1 MESSVTAALLEEYGM
16 SRDMA
21 VRNEIVLKNLGLV
34 RACALSLRNTY
45 VRYGDTDD
53 VINEGVIALM
63 DAIESFDPTKGA
75 KFETYASLK
84 IRGAIIDYVRKQDW
98 VPRPVRKFARDL
110 DNANTILYNQ
120 YDRAPTTA
128 ELAEY
133 LQISEEKLL
142 RGMADASNTVT
153 LSFEELL
160 YEDNFDDGSI
170 TDSESTDS
178 RLMREE
184 LRTVIAGAIEG
195 LKEKERQVIT
205 LYYYKSMKYS
215 DIAKVIGVSES
226 RVCQIN
232 TKAMLSLKAAL
243 EPYINGGA
251 VPGKQGAS
259 QEVRS

>member
-1 MESSVTAALLEEYGM
+1 MESSVTAALLEEYSM
-16 SRDMA
+16 SRSEA

-45 VRYGDTDD
+45 IKYGEVDD
-53 VINEGVIALM
+53 VVNEGVIALM
-63 DAIESFDPTKGA
+63 DAIESFDPSKGA

-84 IRGAIIDYVRKQDW
+84 VRGAIIDYVRKQDW

-110 DNANTILYNQ
+110 DKANSILYNQ
-120 YDRAPTTA
+120 YDRVPTNA

-133 LQISEEKLL
+133 LDISEEKLL
-142 RGMADASNTVT
+142 KGMADASNTVT

-160 YEDNFDDGSI
+160 YEDNFEETGAAL
-170 TDSESTDS
+170 TGMESTDS
-178 RLMREE
+178 RLLREE
-184 LRTVIAGAIEG
+184 LRQVVAKAIDS

-205 LYYYKSMKYS
+205 LYYYKNMKYS

-232 TKAMLSLKAAL
+232 TKATLALKAAL
-243 EPYINGGA
+243 EPYIKGTAPVISGR
-251 VPGKQGAS
+251 
-259 QEVRS
+259 QEERT

>member
-1 MESSVTAALLEEYGM
+1 MEGSVTAALLEEYSM
-16 SRDMA
+16 SRSEA

-34 RACALSLRNTY
+34 RSCALSLRNTY
-45 VRYGDTDD
+45 IKYGEVGD
-53 VINEGVIALM
+53 VVNEGVIALM
-63 DAIESFDPTKGA
+63 DAI
-75 KFETYASLK
+75 ETYASLK

-160 YEDNFDDGSI
+160 YEDNFDDGSV
-170 TDSESTDS
+170 TASESTDS

-251 VPGKQGAS
+251 VPGKQGAG

>member
-1 MESSVTAALLEEYGM
+1 MEGSVTAALLEEYSM
-16 SRDMA
+16 SRSEA

-34 RACALSLRNTY
+34 RSCALSLRNTY
-45 VRYGDTDD
+45 IKYGEVDD
-53 VINEGVIALM
+53 VVNEGVIALM
-63 DAIESFDPTKGA
+63 DAI
-75 KFETYASLK
+75 ETYASLK

-160 YEDNFDDGSI
+160 YEDNFDDGSV
-170 TDSESTDS
+170 TASESTDS

-251 VPGKQGAS
+251 VPGKQGAG

>member
-1 MESSVTAALLEEYGM
+1 MEGSVTTALLEEYSM
-16 SRDMA
+16 SRSEA

-34 RACALSLRNTY
+34 RSCALSLRNTY
-45 VRYGDTDD
+45 IKYGEVDD
-53 VINEGVIALM
+53 VVNEGVIALM
-63 DAIESFDPTKGA
+63 DAIETYDPARGA

-110 DNANTILYNQ
+110 DKANTILYNQ
-120 YDRAPTTA
+120 YDRVPTNA

-133 LQISEEKLL
+133 LQISEEKLM

-160 YEDNFDDGSI
+160 YEDNFDDSVPS
-170 TDSESTDS
+170 SESTDS

-184 LRTVIAGAIEG
+184 LRAVIAGAIEG

-215 DIAKVIGVSES
+215 DIAKVLGVSES

-251 VPGKQGAS
+251 VSARQDKTG
-259 QEVRS
+259 QEVRP

>member
-1 MESSVTAALLEEYGM
+1 MEGSVTAALLEEYSM
-16 SRDMA
+16 SRSEA

-34 RACALSLRNTY
+34 RSCALSLRNTY
-45 VRYGDTDD
+45 IKYGEVDD
-53 VINEGVIALM
+53 VVNEGVIALM
-63 DAIESFDPTKGA
+63 DAIETYDP
-75 KFETYASLK
+75 S
-84 IRGAIIDYVRKQDW
+84 RGANVRKQDW

-160 YEDNFDDGSI
+160 YEDNFDDGSV
-170 TDSESTDS
+170 TASESTDS

-251 VPGKQGAS
+251 VPGKQGAG

>member
-1 MESSVTAALLEEYGM
+1 MESSNAALLEEYGM
-16 SRDMA
+16 SHSEA
-21 VRNEIVLKNLGLV
+21 LRNEIVLKNLGLV
-34 RACALSLRNTY
+34 RACALSLRNTFIK
-45 VRYGDTDD
+45 YGDVDD
-53 VINEGVIALM
+53 VVNEGVIALM

-84 IRGAIIDYVRKQDW
+84 IRGAIIDYVRRQDW

-110 DNANTILYNQ
+110 DKANSILYNQ
-120 YDRAPTTA
+120 YNRAPTNA

-133 LQISEEKLL
+133 LGMSEDKLL
-142 RGMADASNTVT
+142 KGMADASNTVI

-160 YEDNFDDGSI
+160 YEDNFEGSLSA
-170 TDSESTDS
+170 DEGTDS
-178 RLMREE
+178 RLLRQE
-184 LRTVIAGAIEG
+184 LREVTAKAIAS

-232 TKAMLSLKAAL
+232 TKAMLALKAAL
-243 EPYINGGA
+243 EPYIKGSS
-251 VPGKQGAS
+251 PEKEEQS
-259 QEVRS
+259 

>member
-1 MESSVTAALLEEYGM
+1 MEGSVTTALLEEYSM
-16 SRDMA
+16 SRSEA

-34 RACALSLRNTY
+34 RSCALSLRNTY
-45 VRYGDTDD
+45 IKYGEVDD
-53 VINEGVIALM
+53 VVNEGVIALM
-63 DAIESFDPTKGA
+63 DAIETYDPSRGA

-84 IRGAIIDYVRKQDW
+84 VRGAIIDYVRKQDW

-133 LQISEEKLL
+133 LQMSEEKLL

-160 YEDNFDDGSI
+160 YEDNFDDSA
-170 TDSESTDS
+170 TASETTDS

-205 LYYYKSMKYS
+205 LYYYKNMKYS
-215 DIAKVIGVSES
+215 DIARVLGVTES

-243 EPYINGGA
+243 EPYISGGA
-251 VPGKQGAS
+251 VRGKHNGS
-259 QEVRS
+259 GQEVRS

>member
-1 MESSVTAALLEEYGM
+1 MESSNAALLEEYGM
-16 SRDMA
+16 SHSEA
-21 VRNEIVLKNLGLV
+21 LRNEIVLKNLGLV
-34 RACALSLRNTY
+34 RSCALSLRNTY
-45 VRYGDTDD
+45 IKYGDVDD
-53 VINEGVIALM
+53 VVNEGVIALM

-84 IRGAIIDYVRKQDW
+84 IRGAIIDYVRRQDW

-110 DNANTILYNQ
+110 DKANSILYNQ
-120 YDRAPTTA
+120 YNRAPTNA

-133 LQISEEKLL
+133 LGMSEDKLL
-142 RGMADASNTVT
+142 KGMADASNTVT

-160 YEDNFDDGSI
+160 YEDNFEGSPSA
-170 TDSESTDS
+170 DEGSDS
-178 RLMREE
+178 RLLRQE
-184 LRTVIAGAIEG
+184 LREVTAKAISS

-232 TKAMLSLKAAL
+232 TKAMLALKAAL
-243 EPYINGGA
+243 EPYIKGSS
-251 VPGKQGAS
+251 PEKEEQS
-259 QEVRS
+259 

>member
-1 MESSVTAALLEEYGM
+1 MESSNAALLEEYGM
-16 SRDMA
+16 SHSEA
-21 VRNEIVLKNLGLV
+21 LRNEIVLKNLGLV
-34 RACALSLRNTY
+34 RSCALSLRNTY
-45 VRYGDTDD
+45 IKYGDVDD
-53 VINEGVIALM
+53 VVNEGVIALM

-84 IRGAIIDYVRKQDW
+84 IRGAIIDYVRRQDW

-110 DNANTILYNQ
+110 DKANSILYNQ
-120 YDRAPTTA
+120 YNRAPTNA

-133 LQISEEKLL
+133 LGMSEDKLL
-142 RGMADASNTVT
+142 KGMADASNTVT

-160 YEDNFDDGSI
+160 YEDNFEGSPSA
-170 TDSESTDS
+170 DEGSDS
-178 RLMREE
+178 RLLRQE
-184 LRTVIAGAIEG
+184 LREVTAKAIAS

-232 TKAMLSLKAAL
+232 TKAMLALKAAL
-243 EPYINGGA
+243 EPYIKGSS
-251 VPGKQGAS
+251 PEKEEQS
-259 QEVRS
+259 

>member
-1 MESSVTAALLEEYGM
+1 MENSATAALLEEYSVSG
-16 SRDMA
+16 SES

-45 VRYGDTDD
+45 IKFGEVDD
-53 VINEGVIALM
+53 VVNEGVIALM
-63 DAIESFDPTKGA
+63 DAIETFDPTKGA

-110 DNANTILYNQ
+110 DKANSLLYNQ
-120 YDRAPTTA
+120 YDRAPTNA

-133 LQISEEKLL
+133 LNISEEKLL
-142 RGMADASNTVT
+142 RGMADASNAVT

-160 YEDNFDDGSI
+160 YEDNFEEGGASYAG
-170 TDSESTDS
+170 TEGTDS
-178 RLMREE
+178 RLMRQE
-184 LRTVIAGAIEG
+184 LRAVIAAAIDS

-232 TKAMLSLKAAL
+232 TKATLALKAAL
-243 EPYINGGA
+243 EPYIMGTVPEKSGG
-251 VPGKQGAS
+251 
-259 QEVRS
+259 QEEKT

>member
-1 MESSVTAALLEEYGM
+1 MEGSVTAALLEEYGM

-53 VINEGVIALM
+53 VIN
-63 DAIESFDPTKGA
+63 ESFDPTKGA

-120 YDRAPTTA
+120 YDRVPTNA
-128 ELAEY
+128 ELADY
-133 LQISEEKLL
+133 LDISEEKLL

-160 YEDNFDDGSI
+160 YEDNFEESAVQADG
-170 TDSESTDS
+170 TDS

-184 LRTVIAGAIEG
+184 LRGVIAKAIDS

-243 EPYINGGA
+243 EPYIKGTAANRREE
-251 VPGKQGAS
+251 KL
-259 QEVRS
+259 

>member
-1 MESSVTAALLEEYGM
+1 MTTRTQYCIIICDGI
-16 SRDMA
+16 R
-21 VRNEIVLKNLGLV
+21 RPP
-34 RACALSLRNTY
+34 SLRVPPDKRGKAAARHGGRFKY
-45 VRYGDTDD
+45 RY
-53 VINEGVIALM
+53 AL
-63 DAIESFDPTKGA
+63 
-75 KFETYASLK
+75 
-84 IRGAIIDYVRKQDW
+84 
-98 VPRPVRKFARDL
+98 
-110 DNANTILYNQ
+110 
-120 YDRAPTTA
+120 
-128 ELAEY
+128 
-133 LQISEEKLL
+133 
-142 RGMADASNTVT
+142 
-153 LSFEELL
+153 FEELL
-160 YEDNFDDGSI
+160 YEDNFDDGSV
-170 TDSESTDS
+170 TASESTDS

-251 VPGKQGAS
+251 VPGKQGAG

>member
-1 MESSVTAALLEEYGM
+1 
-16 SRDMA
+16 
-21 VRNEIVLKNLGLV
+21 
-34 RACALSLRNTY
+34 
-45 VRYGDTDD
+45 
-53 VINEGVIALM
+53 
-63 DAIESFDPTKGA
+63 
-75 KFETYASLK
+75 
-84 IRGAIIDYVRKQDW
+84 
-98 VPRPVRKFARDL
+98 
-110 DNANTILYNQ
+110 
-120 YDRAPTTA
+120 
-128 ELAEY
+128 
-133 LQISEEKLL
+133 
-142 RGMADASNTVT
+142 MADASNTVT

-251 VPGKQGAS
+251 VPGKQGAG